1 MTLSNLRVTITYVN
15 ARRKGG
21 DTMFDKAKFKYFL
34 DMNSL
39 TMKELAER
47 ININQ
52 TTLYRKVGNN
62 GNFSREEIGRIKKEL
77 NLSDEEAM
85 EIFFG

>member
-1 MTLSNLRVTITYVN
+1 
-15 ARRKGG
+15 
-21 DTMFDKAKFKYFL
+21 MFDKAKFKYFL
-34 DMNSL
+34 DVNSL

-52 TTLYRKVGNN
+52 STLYRKIGNN
-62 GNFSREEIGRIKKEL
+62 GDFSREEIGRIKNEL
-77 NLSDEEAM
+77 NLSDKEAM

>member
-1 MTLSNLRVTITYVN
+1 
-15 ARRKGG
+15 
-21 DTMFDKAKFKYFL
+21 MFDKAKFKYFL
-34 DMNSL
+34 NVNSL

-52 TTLYRKVGNN
+52 STLYRKIGNN
-62 GNFSREEIGRIKKEL
+62 GDFSREEIGRIKKEL

-85 EIFFG
+85 KIFFG

>member
-1 MTLSNLRVTITYVN
+1 
-15 ARRKGG
+15 
-21 DTMFDKAKFKYFL
+21 MFDKAKFKYFL
-34 DMNSL
+34 DVNSL

-52 TTLYRKVGNN
+52 STLYRKIGNN
-62 GNFSREEIGRIKKEL
+62 GDFSREEIGRIKKEL

-85 EIFFG
+85 KIFFG

>member
-1 MTLSNLRVTITYVN
+1 
-15 ARRKGG
+15 
-21 DTMFDKAKFKYFL
+21 MFDKAKFKYFL
-34 DMNSL
+34 DVNSL

-52 TTLYRKVGNN
+52 STLYRKIGNN
-62 GNFSREEIGRIKKEL
+62 GDFSREEIGRIKNEL